1 MSQAPYDENELELF
15 RSDSGLER
23 YRMPV
28 RYPALNKHRIVA
40 GDMPMFVVHKA
51 AGQLALWAAQWGRRS
66 ELKRRKLGLE
76 MNAKRPDLRPVH
88 KRKIAESRTALARE
102 ELAPVRSLF
111 QAALSHPVPATWDDF
126 KAYPDYPKP
135 LPEPPPWPGMPEEPA
150 RPREPRQTDEAFLP
164 QLDSIDRVMKGR
176 REEKDEVAR
185 HHFQMAHRQWEEICH
200 RINFM
205 HQEQLRQYNQTL
217 QQLKGQYDRAVQTWQ
232 EARQRYLADREQ
244 CRPLIDAKGQAWLL
258 GEPHAVLD
266 YCDLLLSRSPYPDF
280 FPQAYDL
287 DYFSRQKGLLIDY
300 LLPPLRVLP
309 RLDSVEY
316 VERIDSF
323 REVLLTDE
331 QRNALYAEL
340 LREVPVRT
348 LYEIF
353 AGDKA
358 NAIEYVRFHGYI
370 FVDEH
375 PTSNATPVC
384 VLSMET
390 SKAEFLAA
398 DLASLGAAECFE
410 RNGGQFH
417 STW

>member
-1 MSQAPYDENELELF
+1 MSQALYDENELELF

-28 RYPALNKHRIVA
+28 RYPMLNKHRVIA

-51 AGQLALWAAQWGRRS
+51 ARQLALWAAQWERRS
-66 ELKRRKLGLE
+66 ELKRRRLGLE
-76 MNAKRPDLRPVH
+76 MNSKRPDLRPIH

-102 ELAPVRSLF
+102 ELAPIMNLF
-111 QAALSHPVPATWDDF
+111 EAALSRPVTATWNDF
-126 KAYPDYPKP
+126 KSYPDFPKP
-135 LPEPPPWPGMPEEPA
+135 LPEPPQWPVLPELPSQ
-150 RPREPRQTDEAFLP
+150 PREPQATDEAFLP
-164 QLDSIDRVMKGR
+164 QFDSIDKMVKGR
-176 REEKDEVAR
+176 REEKEAVAR
-185 HHFQMAHRQWEEICH
+185 EHFQTIHRQWDELCQ
-200 RINFM
+200 RIQYM

-217 QQLKGQYDRAVQTWQ
+217 QQMKLQYDRSVQVWQ
-232 EARQRYLADREQ
+232 EARQRYLTEREQ

-258 GEPHAVLD
+258 GEPYAVMD
-266 YCDLLLSRSPYPDF
+266 YCDLLLSQSPYPDF

-287 DYFSRQKGLLIDY
+287 DYFPNQNGLLIDY

-309 RLDSVEY
+309 RLASVEY
-316 VERIDSF
+316 VEAKDSF

-331 QRNALYAEL
+331 QRNEIYADLLYEL
-340 LREVPVRT
+340 PVRT

-353 AGDKA
+353 SGDKA
-358 NAIEYVRFHGYI
+358 NAVQYVRFHGYI

-375 PTSNATPVC
+375 PTGNTAPAC
-384 VLSMET
+384 ILSMET
-390 SKAEFLAA
+390 SKAEFLGM